1 LLRAALA
8 IVGAFV
14 GAMVG
19 SIMGAPFDVALIPV
33 GAFAGYKLAPRRRRN
48 RF

>member
-1 LLRAALA
+1 
-8 IVGAFV
+8 V

-19 SIMGAPFDVALIPV
+19 SVMGAPFDFVLIPL

-48 RF
+48 RL